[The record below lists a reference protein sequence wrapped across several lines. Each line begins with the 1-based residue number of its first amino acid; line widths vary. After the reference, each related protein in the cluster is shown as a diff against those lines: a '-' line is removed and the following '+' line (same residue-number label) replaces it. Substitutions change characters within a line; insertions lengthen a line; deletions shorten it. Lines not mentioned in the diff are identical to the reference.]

1 MFAEPLPLLDDVLD
15 HMNVAD
21 LHQLTEACDSGE
33 LSRAQLSPALCKE
46 GIGINEQVLTE
57 YRDFLSHSDE
67 KPNLFEY
74 LTSEDE
80 CCLPDDTVV
89 LVDTELGEDG
99 AEPTIVVITRQA
111 TKRDICAHVPLCVF
125 ATSNRKDGKNK
136 GKRGSRRKGKASQN
150 EDKDKDKDGKIDISV
165 TELLFKGFL
174 FLCVIA
180 IPNLW
185 LP

>member
-21 LHQLTEACDSGE
+21 LHQLTQACDSGE
-33 LSRAQLSPALCKE
+33 LSRAQLSPALCKK
-46 GIGINEQVLTE
+46 GIGLNEQVLTE

-74 LTSEDE
+74 LISKDK

-89 LVDTELGEDG
+89 LVDTELGEG
-99 AEPTIVVITRQA
+99 SAEPTLVVITRQA

-125 ATSNRKDGKNK
+125 ATSVRKNRGKKGTEKK
-136 GKRGSRRKGKASQN
+136 GKI
-150 EDKDKDKDGKIDISV
+150 EISV
-165 TELLFKGFL
+165 TEELLFKGFL

-180 IPNLW
+180 VPNLW
-185 LP
+185 LL